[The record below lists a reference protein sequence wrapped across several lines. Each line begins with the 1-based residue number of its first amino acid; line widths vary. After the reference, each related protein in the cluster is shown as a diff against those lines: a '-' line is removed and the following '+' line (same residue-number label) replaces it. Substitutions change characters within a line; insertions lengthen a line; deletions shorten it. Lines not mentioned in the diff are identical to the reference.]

1 MSDNIRLTTALRL
14 YEIDESI
21 KDDLAYTE
29 AHKLPVVAVYALNEL
44 YRQDGQCTSELG
56 TAVGN
61 LSTSFSWI
69 ITRLESDGFVARIE
83 NTNDRRSSRVHLT
96 DKGKRLQRA
105 IEHALANVEVRYG
118 GG

>member
-1 MSDNIRLTTALRL
+1 MPENIRLTTALRL

-21 KDDLAYTE
+21 KDDLAHTE

-44 YRQDGQCTSELG
+44 YRKDGQCTSELG

-69 ITRLESDGFVARIE
+69 INRLESSGFVVRDE
-83 NTNDRRSSRVHLT
+83 NANDRRSPLIHLT
-96 DKGKRLQRA
+96 AKGKKIQRA
-105 IEHALANVEVRYG
+105 IEHALANAEVRYG